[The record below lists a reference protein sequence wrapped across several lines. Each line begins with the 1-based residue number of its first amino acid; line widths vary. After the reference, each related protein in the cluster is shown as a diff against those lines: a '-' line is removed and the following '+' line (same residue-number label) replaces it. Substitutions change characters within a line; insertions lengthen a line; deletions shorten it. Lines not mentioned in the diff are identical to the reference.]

1 MSYYHDDPRQELSPA
16 KKFLPGFLVLILLV
30 VMGGSFVK
38 STLAANI
45 TLSSGRSIEFGQ
57 SVSQA
62 VACSG
67 SQDVTVTPNSTFVNA
82 TNGTGT
88 HSLGSITVSN
98 IPSSCNGVDFILNAY
113 DATSSTPLALFNS
126 TSTDAVVWNKAGT
139 FRVGSGGTG
148 MSVSSS
154 SGKFTVTFTNPVALS
169 SSVFKVTIQSV
180 GHKVFACAIGGDCA
194 IGDTGPGGGKIFY
207 ASDAGFA
214 CGISRTAT
222 CNYLEVAP
230 DGWFNNGADPT
241 RSWSRIEDTRTATT
255 FQGTAA
261 QRQIGYGAS
270 NTNIIILQ
278 GSSDSRTAAA
288 PLAASYSPVVNGVTI
303 NDWFL
308 GSVNE
313 MTAFWNARN
322 QVSTNVNTWYWTSSS
337 EGALNGTAHGLGG
350 FHQGGQVVGIVKG
363 TQYLV
368 RPIRAF

>member
-1 MSYYHDDPRQELSPA
+1 MSYYHDDPSQELSPA

-30 VMGGSFVK
+30 VLGGSFIK
-38 STLAANI
+38 NTLAANI

-67 SQDVTVTPNSTFVNA
+67 SQNLTVTPNSTFVNA

-180 GHKVFACAIGGDCA
+180 GHKDFACALGGSCA
-194 IGDTGPGGGKIFY
+194 LGDTGPAGGKIFY
-207 ASDAGFA
+207 ASEAGFT
-214 CGISRTAT
+214 CGKLRSAT
-222 CNYLEVAP
+222 CNYLEAAP
-230 DGWFNNGADPT
+230 SNWNGGTDPT
-241 RSWSRIEDTRTATT
+241 VSWVSLSESLTT
-255 FQGTAA
+255 FTGLNTNFT
-261 QRQIGYGAS
+261 IGYGAANTKQILDMG
-270 NTNIIILQ
+270 NTN
-278 GSSDSRTAAA
+278 SATSAAA
-288 PLAASYSPVVNGVTI
+288 LAASYSRVANGETFD
-303 NDWFL
+303 DWYL
-308 GSVNE
+308 P
-313 MTAFWNARN
+313 
-322 QVSTNVNTWYWTSSS
+322 STYELTELNLRRATVGYNSSTYYWSSNTNGGDQATGILFASS
-337 EGALNGTAHGLGG
+337 NGTP
-350 FHQGGQVVGIVKG
+350 QGYKRWNS
-363 TQYLV
+363 YAV

>member
-1 MSYYHDDPRQELSPA
+1 VSYYHDDPSQELSPA

-30 VMGGSFVK
+30 VLGGSFVK

-88 HSLGSITVSN
+88 HNLGSITVSN

-180 GHKVFACAIGGDCA
+180 GHKDFACALGGDCA
-194 IGDTGPGGGKIFY
+194 IGETGPGGGKIFY
-207 ASDAGFA
+207 ASAQGFA
-214 CGISRTAT
+214 CGVTRAAT

-230 DGWFNNGADPT
+230 LNWNGVTDPT
-241 RSWSRIEDTRTATT
+241 RTW
-255 FQGTAA
+255 A
-261 QRQIGYGAS
+261 QSTPIDYTNTSLLLSQSLGYGAQNTKAIIDQGNS
-270 NTNIIILQ
+270 NTAT
-278 GSSDSRTAAA
+278 SAAA
-288 PLAASYSPVVNGVTI
+288 LAASYSPVVNGVTI

-308 GSVNE
+308 PSEDDWLEIYAQRTIIG
-313 MTAFWNARN
+313 WNGPGVR
-322 QVSTNVNTWYWTSSS
+322 YWTSSS
-337 EGALNGTAHGLGG
+337 VAQDNGRYHIFSGTGVGGAAGLG
-350 FHQGGQVVGIVKG
+350 KG
-363 TQYLV
+363 TSQYV
-368 RPIRAF
+368 RPARAF